1 MPPSG
6 GGNSGGNGGG
16 AEGGQAGGGYEPPE
30 VYERNRNFNTVQYE
44 ERSAPVN
51 TGIGTAGPAATPF
64 ADAYF
69 RAKEES
75 AAPMDPS
82 ASCSRTSWASDA
94 KHAARQPADGKL
106 CG

>member
-75 AAPMDPS
+75 AAPGPIS
-82 ASCSRTSWASDA
+82 
-94 KHAARQPADGKL
+94 KL
-106 CG
+106 FKDKLGE